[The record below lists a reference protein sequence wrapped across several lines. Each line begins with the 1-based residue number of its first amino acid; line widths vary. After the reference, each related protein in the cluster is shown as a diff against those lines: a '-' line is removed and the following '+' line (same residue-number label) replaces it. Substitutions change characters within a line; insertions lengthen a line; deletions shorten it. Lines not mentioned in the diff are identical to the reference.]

1 MQGHKK
7 YCLNVSSYK
16 YKRECMKLFQ
26 TTVNKALS
34 SPNNDISFES
44 ENLCPGGKHCKNY
57 GIILSLEQKIKA
69 LNDTVNQLTKI
80 NEYSESN
87 HNRNNNTP
95 TKNIEPKR
103 HDSFNEFCNSFRN
116 SVKKKKLQDNKRN
129 LFGNITLPP
138 QISEPYKI
146 RPYNSISNESKIP
159 FKKIPNKKHINL
171 ELNNIK
177 NYKTKLYLKTE
188 NNEDINDQFFFSKKE
203 INSKNNNNIEED
215 KYEKYEE
222 LKKEEEKEKNTIQK
236 LYTSITQAFHEE
248 EKTPIDNSDVNN
260 NNIKKNDVNIDY
272 DEKNS
277 SKKNNKKN
285 EEEIQKKNEYNE
297 NINIKNNKKNID
309 EQIKN
314 NNNNT
319 NTNINNNKKDVK
331 RNINNNLSL
340 PFIKKIKTYKLIESL
355 KQNKIPNQR
364 YEYEFI
370 DNKNYIKDEN
380 KLYFRKF
387 KGKIRNSF
395 NSFNASKNKL
405 LSRSFGLHNNTEGNH
420 SLLNLGTK
428 NIKTL
433 SNQNRLSKIKT
444 NSFNNFKPLSLT
456 QKPFK
461 IKRNINQNDFN
472 INNKCNSEIKIKNN
486 KYNLILSPNNSY
498 EFKEFIKTF
507 EFKNEDVNN
516 EKNKIFNDIYN
527 LSSYKDDL
535 LIEKLKSLSKEAID
549 KYRSFIKN
557 SLKYLKDS
565 RELLYK
571 FKIFHNLMNNSKN
584 KTSYNNNSNNK
595 KNLLISEEFKKYRED
610 VIKLLNCE
618 DVHIFIYDSILDCLI
633 SKGEKEEIEFPKNKD
648 LIGLSFTSAKIVR
661 YEADNNSTIISP
673 SILSEE
679 NLLNKINNLLIY
691 PLKDK
696 NDNIYGI
703 IEAVNKK
710 QEQSIK
716 EYDTGYFKEKTSF
729 NKTDEIMMSLISK
742 DLGNFCKYYNYINY
756 NKNYL
761 LYYHS
766 LCTFF
771 KKLFI
776 KKEVKEDNN
785 LFYMINEI
793 IELSKIIFEMKDI
806 QFILCKN
813 NQFYN
818 LQKIKNVPLEGLI
831 YKCYKDKTIIYTCN
845 PLVNNYYSNK
855 SDLMINIYNLD
866 KNINILTIPI
876 IELNTNHV
884 IMIIQIK
891 TNKNLGIDYNNN
903 NIYVSVDKEKLSD
916 ENLFIIENISFIIQK
931 YLLDNIELI
940 RKY

>member
-26 TTVNKALS
+26 SNINKSLS

-57 GIILSLEQKIKA
+57 GIILSLEQKIKT

-95 TKNIEPKR
+95 TKNLEPKR

-116 SVKKKKLQDNKRN
+116 SVKKKKLQENKRN
-129 LFGNITLPP
+129 IFGNITLPP

-159 FKKIPNKKHINL
+159 FKKIPNKNHINL
-171 ELNNIK
+171 ELNNLK
-177 NYKTKLYLKTE
+177 NYKSKLYLKTE
-188 NNEDINDQFFFSKKE
+188 NNEDINDQFFFNKKE

-215 KYEKYEE
+215 KYENN
-222 LKKEEEKEKNTIQK
+222 KKEEEKNTIQK

-248 EKTPIDNSDVNN
+248 EKTPIDNREVNN
-260 NNIKKNDVNIDY
+260 NNIKKNDVIIDY

-285 EEEIQKKNEYNE
+285 EEEIQKKNEHKE

-309 EQIKN
+309 EQNKN
-314 NNNNT
+314 NNNINT
-319 NTNINNNKKDVK
+319 NTNTNNNKKETK
-331 RNINNNLSL
+331 KNINNNLSL

-355 KQNKIPNQR
+355 KQNKTQNQR

-420 SLLNLGTK
+420 SLFNLGTK

-433 SNQNRLSKIKT
+433 SNQNRFSKIKT

-461 IKRNINQNDFN
+461 IKRNINQDDFN
-472 INNKCNSEIKIKNN
+472 INNKFNSEIKIKNN

-498 EFKEFIKTF
+498 EFKDFIKNF
-507 EFKNEDVNN
+507 EFKKEDVNN

-557 SLKYLKDS
+557 FLKYLKDS
-565 RELLYK
+565 RDLLHK

-584 KTSYNNNSNNK
+584 KTGNNNKSNNK
-595 KNLLISEEFKKYRED
+595 NKLLINEEFKKYRED

-633 SKGEKEEIEFPKNKD
+633 LKGEKEEIKFPKNKE

-661 YEADNNSTIISP
+661 YEADNNSSIISP

-729 NKTDEIMMSLISK
+729 NKIDEIMMSLISK
-742 DLGNFCKYYNYINY
+742 DLGNFCKYYNYIIY

-776 KKEVKEDNN
+776 KKEIKEDNN

-813 NQFYN
+813 DQFYN
-818 LQKIKNVPLEGLI
+818 LQKIQNVPLEGLI
-831 YKCYKDKTIIYTCN
+831 YKCYKDKAIIYTCN

-855 SDLMINIYNLD
+855 SDIIINIYNMD
-866 KNINILTIPI
+866 KNVNILTVPI
-876 IELNTNHV
+876 IELNTNNV

-891 TNKNLGIDYNNN
+891 TNKNLGIDYINN
-903 NIYVSVDKEKLSD
+903 NISVSVDKEKLSD

-931 YLLDNIELI
+931 YLLDNIELFQ
-940 RKY
+940 KY